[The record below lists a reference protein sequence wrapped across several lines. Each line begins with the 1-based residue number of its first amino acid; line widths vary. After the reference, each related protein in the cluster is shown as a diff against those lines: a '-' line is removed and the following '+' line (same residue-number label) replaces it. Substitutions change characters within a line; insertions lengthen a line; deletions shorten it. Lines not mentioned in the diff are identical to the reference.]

1 MNAQI
6 DISGIRLTTERL
18 ILRPW
23 QVDDLADLFAYASV
37 DGVGQMAGWTP
48 HKDMEES
55 RTILSHF
62 ISGKHI
68 FALVYQGKVIGSLG
82 IECYNE
88 AVYPEL
94 ASLQGREIGYV
105 LSKDYWGSGLM
116 PEAVG
121 AAIQYLFESVTLDF
135 ITVGHFIQNDRS
147 RRVIESW
154 IRGYE
159 QENYY
164 QWMITVKEEG
174 DGPIGSISVVELS
187 EMTES
192 AEIGYCIGKKWWHKH
207 LMSEA
212 LDAVIRFLIT
222 QAGFQ
227 RITARHDLND
237 PHSGGVMRKCGM
249 RYEGTTRRS
258 ARNNQGICD
267 MDHYAILR
275 GS

>member
-1 MNAQI
+1 MEENAI
-6 DISGIRLTTERL
+6 LTHKGTMTLETERL
-18 ILRPW
+18 ILRKAQTGDAEPMFRNW
-23 QVDDLADLFAYASV
+23 ANDPEVTRFLTWPTHNDPNV
-37 DGVGQMAGWTP
+37 
-48 HKDMEES
+48 S
-55 RTILSHF
+55 R
-62 ISGKHI
+62 
-68 FALVYQGKVIGSLG
+68 A
-82 IECYNE
+82 
-88 AVYPEL
+88 
-94 ASLQGREIGYV
+94 
-105 LSKDYWGSGLM
+105 
-116 PEAVG
+116 
-121 AAIQYLFESVTLDF
+121 
-135 ITVGHFIQNDRS
+135 
-147 RRVIESW
+147 VIESW